1 MNRVVKR
8 LGEHSTLTLVAAI
21 AFLGFIIMLLGALV
35 SEALQEKGLDNL
47 DFLWSSVMVA
57 LTFGLWGTA
66 GLVCILRKEHP
77 LPGGYER
84 YLRGWGAVILGGLV
98 MLWGWGIALVSLFA
112 LLKFLVMGV
121 SE

>member
-1 MNRVVKR
+1 MSR
-8 LGEHSTLTLVAAI
+8 LGKQLGKLPTLTLVAGT
-21 AFLGFIIMLLGALV
+21 AFLGFIIMLLGALL

-47 DFLWSSVMVA
+47 NFLWSSVMIA

-66 GLVCILRKEHP
+66 GLVCMLRKEHP

-84 YLRGWGAVILGGLV
+84 YLRGWGAVVLGGLM

-112 LLKFLVMGV
+112 LVKFLVMGA